1 MDWNQRKIVI
11 VGGTSGI
18 GLATAKLLLS
28 RGAEV
33 YVTGREADKAAELEQ
48 KVPGLH
54 AAAVDASSGKDL
66 RVYFEQ
72 LGRFTDLVLC
82 ASGAKGAGPFST
94 LKAADVLTGFQEK
107 FVPQFL
113 SAQTALPHLAE
124 DGSIT
129 FVSAASA
136 RASSPGTSGLAAIN
150 GAIEAMT
157 RPMARELKP
166 LRINCVSPGVVET
179 TWWDRIPEPTRSE
192 LLHKSADATLVG
204 RNAQP
209 EELADAIAFLIGNGF
224 VSGTVLEVDG
234 GMRLL

>member
-1 MDWNQRKIVI
+1 M
-11 VGGTSGI
+11 
-18 GLATAKLLLS
+18 
-28 RGAEV
+28 
-33 YVTGREADKAAELEQ
+33 
-48 KVPGLH
+48 
-54 AAAVDASSGKDL
+54 
-66 RVYFEQ
+66 
-72 LGRFTDLVLC
+72 
-82 ASGAKGAGPFST
+82 
-94 LKAADVLTGFQEK
+94 
-107 FVPQFL
+107 PQFL

-129 FVSAASA
+129 FVLAASA

-150 GAIEAMT
+150 GAIEAMI

-192 LLHKSADATLVG
+192 LLHESADATLVG